1 MPGGTLFTIK
11 SFSFSMEFVLELTRS
26 VSFNYV
32 VESKGFKAESRSDS
46 YVVKSWGVVSVS
58 FTWD

>member
-1 MPGGTLFTIK
+1 
-11 SFSFSMEFVLELTRS
+11 MEFVLELTRS